1 MSLDSFAELFN
12 ESEEEQRQQRVAL
25 SSAEMSGL
33 PLASE
38 PLEPRETTP
47 GFSNSS
53 ETPTL
58 QSKLDA
64 RLEILVRY
72 LQAGILVEDAQRKVA
87 ITNPYFC
94 QIFGLEVHPDT
105 LIGSDSAQLCAA
117 FAGLFCDSDEFLG
130 RIQSHLYKRQPV
142 LSETLKLL
150 DGRVF
155 ERDYLPILEEGHY
168 LGHFWVYRDIT
179 RYHQEAAALSNLS
192 RFPAENPNPVFRVD
206 RNARLL
212 YANASGQQLL
222 NYWNCEVGQA
232 FPEPWQGPLSD
243 ALTSQSTRESE
254 IPLDNR
260 YFHFYFVPVQ
270 EYDYVNIYASDI
282 TQSKMAESELQTA
295 RDQALQAS
303 RAKSEFLAT
312 ISHEIRTPL
321 NAMMGMLDLLAET
334 SLTEDQDKYLNVCK
348 NASST
353 LLNLINDVLDLSRIE
368 SGKFTLEDQTFRF
381 RPIVNGILAMFEK
394 QAQTKGLTLR
404 CQIADSLPEQ
414 ITGDPGRFRQI
425 LMNLIGNA
433 MKFTAKGGV
442 TVEVYDY
449 QTLSREEEICLMV
462 SVRDTGVGISPE
474 QQSRIFES
482 FRQADSSTTRRYGGT
497 GLGLAITRRLVELF
511 RGHIWVESAPGQGST
526 FSCTLR
532 FTTGEGT
539 VRSAPTRQG
548 LPKPPAAFM
557 GGPSRAMRLLLVE
570 DSPDNRLLVHMY
582 LKGTHYKISDA
593 HNGEEAVE
601 LFTSQTFDLVLM
613 DIQMPIMDG
622 YTATRKIREWE
633 QSQER
638 KPVPIVALT
647 ADALTSVRDAILAAG
662 SNLYLTKPIRKQELL
677 DTLDFLS
684 CVATAA
690 GAGDPEPA
698 HPKPLTEVELEIQ
711 DVDPDIAELMPQFI
725 ENRQKDVKA
734 LKQFLE
740 LQNYKELGRLGHSMK
755 GSGTA
760 YGFPRLT
767 ALGDKIQAAV
777 HKAEKDKIYSLITEL
792 EGYLTQVSQFLAGK
806 KS

>member
-12 ESEEEQRQQRVAL
+12 ESEEEQRQERVAL
-25 SSAEMSGL
+25 SPAEMSGL

-38 PLEPRETTP
+38 PLEPEQGIP
-47 GFSNSS
+47 DFLS
-53 ETPTL
+53 PTESTVL
-58 QSKLDA
+58 QRPLDA

-72 LQAGILVEDAQRKVA
+72 LQAGVLVEDAQRRVV

-94 QIFGLEVHPDT
+94 QIFGLEAPSES
-105 LIGSDSAQLCAA
+105 LIGTDSGQLSTTFSVLFSDA
-117 FAGLFCDSDEFLG
+117 DEFLG

-206 RNARLL
+206 RDALLL

-232 FPEPWQGPLSD
+232 FPEPWQGPLLE
-243 ALTSQSTRESE
+243 ALTGQSTRESE
-254 IPLDNR
+254 IQLDNR

-282 TQSKMAESELQTA
+282 TQSKMAESELQQA

-334 SLTEDQDKYLNVCK
+334 SLTSDQDKYLNVCK

-404 CQIADSLPEQ
+404 CQIADSLPDQ

-433 MKFTAKGGV
+433 MKFTSKGGV

-449 QTLSREEEICLMV
+449 QTLSRDEEICLMV

-511 RGHIWVESAPGQGST
+511 RGHIWVESSPGQGST

-532 FTTGEGT
+532 FKTGEGN
-539 VRSAPTRQG
+539 VRAAPTRQG

-557 GGPSRAMRLLLVE
+557 GGPSRPMRLLLVE

-582 LKGTHYKISDA
+582 LKGTQYKISDA
-593 HNGEEAVE
+593 HNGEEAVN
-601 LFTSQTFDLVLM
+601 LFTTHPFDLVLM

-633 QSQER
+633 QSQGR

-690 GAGDPEPA
+690 GAGDPEPS
-698 HPKPLTEVELEIQ
+698 HPKPLTEAELEIQ

-725 ENRQKDVKA
+725 ENRQKDVKE

-740 LQNYKELGRLGHSMK
+740 LQNFKELGRLGHSMK

-767 ALGDKIQAAV
+767 ALGEKIQEAG
-777 HKAEKDKIYSLITEL
+777 HKAEKEKIYSFIVEL
-792 EGYLTQVSQFLAGK
+792 ESYLTQVSQFLAGK
-806 KS
+806 K

>member
-1 MSLDSFAELFN
+1 MCLDSFAELFD
-12 ESEEEQRQQRVAL
+12 ESEEGTPQTEVD
-25 SSAEMSGL
+25 SG
-33 PLASE
+33 LASE
-38 PLEPRETTP
+38 AALPSDSEPFTQGVTLAQSDSEITPL
-47 GFSNSS
+47 G
-53 ETPTL
+53 
-58 QSKLDA
+58 KLEA
-64 RLEILVRY
+64 GLEILIRY
-72 LQAGILVEDAQRKVA
+72 LQSGVLVEDANRQIV
-87 ITNPYFC
+87 ITNTYFC
-94 QIFGLEVHPDT
+94 QLFGIQDSPEFLVGQDSEQISILSSALFLEP
-105 LIGSDSAQLCAA
+105 Q
-117 FAGLFCDSDEFLG
+117 EYLG
-130 RIQSHLYKRQPV
+130 RIKSHLYKRQPV
-142 LSETLKLL
+142 LSEILELQ

-155 ERDYLPILEEGHY
+155 ERDYLPILENGHY
-168 LGHFWVYRDIT
+168 LGHFWVYRDIS
-179 RYHQEAAALSNLS
+179 RYRQEAATLSNLS

-206 RNARLL
+206 RDALLL
-212 YANASGQQLL
+212 YANQSAQLL
-222 NYWNCEVGQA
+222 LDTWNCTVGQA
-232 FPEPWQGPLSD
+232 FPEPWQGPLHE
-243 ALTSQSTRESE
+243 ALATQSTLESE
-254 IPLDNR
+254 IQMDNR
-260 YFHFYFVPVQ
+260 CFHFYFVPVQ

-282 TQSKMAESELQTA
+282 TESKLAEAELQQA

-321 NAMMGMLDLLAET
+321 NAMMGMLDLLEET
-334 SLTEDQDKYLNVCK
+334 VLDEDQNKYLNVCK

-404 CQIADSLPEQ
+404 CQIADSLPDQ

-425 LMNLIGNA
+425 LVNLIGNA

-449 QTLSREEEICLMV
+449 QTLSRDEEICLMV

-511 RGHIWVESAPGQGST
+511 RGHIWVESLLGQGST

-532 FTTGEGT
+532 FKTGEGT
-539 VRSAPTRQG
+539 VRSAPSRQG

-582 LKGTHYKISDA
+582 LKGTHYNITDA
-593 HNGEEAVE
+593 HNGLEAVD
-601 LFTSQTFDLVLM
+601 LFTASPYDLVLM

-633 QSQER
+633 QSKDR

-662 SNLYLTKPIRKQELL
+662 SNLYLTKPIRKQDLL

-684 CVATAA
+684 CVATA
-690 GAGDPEPA
+690 GGVEDNHSS
-698 HPKPLTEVELEIQ
+698 HPKPLTEAELDIE
-711 DVDPDIAELMPQFI
+711 DVDPDIADLMPQFI
-725 ENRQKDVKA
+725 ENRQKDVKEFR
-734 LKQFLE
+734 KHLE
-740 LQNYKELGRLGHSMK
+740 LQNFKELSRLGHSMK

-767 ALGDKIQAAV
+767 LLGDKLQESGK
-777 HKAEKDKIYSLITEL
+777 KAEKEKLYSLIAEL
-792 EGYLTQVSQFLAGK
+792 EAYLAQVRQFLASK
-806 KS
+806 KIE